1 MNTQETLNNTAS
13 TNVPVRKLVVDPKKR
28 KNELLESIAEDCLV
42 DSKVFVEQ
50 SKAPE
55 GE

>member
-1 MNTQETLNNTAS
+1 MNTQPTLTKTKSPA
-13 TNVPVRKLVVDPKKR
+13 TVPVKPTAEPQKGKD
-28 KNELLESIAEDCLV
+28 EILERIAEDCLV
-42 DSKVFVEQ
+42 DAKAFVEQ